1 MRIII
6 KKYLTLLLLS
16 LFTICIALIIGIAY
30 WFQHP
35 HHNKSTVVLIEKG
48 ASLSQIAQTL
58 SQQNVLTYP
67 ILFKGI
73 LYGTKGWR
81 QLKAGEYLVPPAVTP
96 AQLIHLLK
104 SGDVILH
111 PVVLIE
117 GETSHHL
124 IQKLRQDSRFQ
135 GTCEVPA
142 EGSLL
147 PETYHFPRGTDCQKI
162 VKRMQKAMEATID
175 HLWAKRPSNHILQSP
190 QEMVTL
196 ASIVEKETALSKEK
210 PVVSAVFLNRLKQG
224 IPLQA
229 DPTIIY
235 GLTKGE
241 DELLRD
247 LTRQDLTWES
257 AYNTYL
263 HLGLPPT
270 PIANPSR
277 ESLKAVMNPADV
289 SYLYFVADGT
299 GGHVF
304 AATLEEHQKNHA
316 YWRKVREALNK

>member
-1 MRIII
+1 MQIFT
-6 KKYLTLLLLS
+6 KKNIS
-16 LFTICIALIIGIAY
+16 LFLRIFLALLMVLTVGVAY

-35 HHNKSTVVLIEKG
+35 HHNKSTVILIKKG
-48 ASLSQIAQTL
+48 ASLSHIAQTL
-58 SQQNVLTYP
+58 SQHKVLNFP
-67 ILFKGI
+67 VLFKGM
-73 LYGTKGWR
+73 LYGTGGWR

-96 AQLIHLLK
+96 AQLMYILK

-124 IQKLRQDSRFQ
+124 IEKLRQDPRFQ
-135 GTCEVPA
+135 GACEVPA

-147 PETYHFPRGTDCQKI
+147 PETYHFPRGTNRQKI
-162 VKRMQKAMEATID
+162 VERMQKEMGATIAN
-175 HLWAKRPSNHILQSP
+175 LWAKRPIGHPLQSP
-190 QEMVTL
+190 QEMLTL

-210 PVVSAVFLNRLKQG
+210 PIVAAVFLNRLKQG

-229 DPTIIY
+229 DPTVIY
-235 GLTKGE
+235 ALTKGE
-241 DELLRD
+241 GELLHD

-257 AYNTYL
+257 VYNTYL
-263 HLGLPPT
+263 HSGLPPS
-270 PIANPSR
+270 PIANPGL
-277 ESLKAVMNPADV
+277 EALKAVLNPAEV

-304 AATLEEHQKNHA
+304 ATTLDAHQKNHA
-316 YWRKVREALNK
+316 QWRKVRKERK